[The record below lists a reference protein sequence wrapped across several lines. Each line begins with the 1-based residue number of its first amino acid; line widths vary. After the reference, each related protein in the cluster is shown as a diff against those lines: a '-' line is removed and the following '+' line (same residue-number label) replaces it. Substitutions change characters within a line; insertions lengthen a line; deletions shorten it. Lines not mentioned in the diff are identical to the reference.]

1 MANDTIIVDGVE
13 IPVLPAKAEEI
24 ILNKITG
31 QTYAT
36 IDEFNADVANPNTST
51 KAEDLQRDLK
61 ITVASLQVVGKT
73 D

>member
-36 IDEFNADVANPNTST
+36 IDEFNADVANPNTPT

>member
-1 MANDTIIVDGVE
+1 MDYKTIIVDGVE
-13 IPVLPAKAEEI
+13 VPVLPAKAEET

-36 IDEFNADVANPNTST
+36 IDEFHADVADPSTPT

-73 D
+73 K

>member
-1 MANDTIIVDGVE
+1 MDYKTIIVDGEE

-24 ILNKITG
+24 IINKVTG

-36 IDEFNADVANPNTST
+36 IEEFNEDVANPSTPT

-61 ITVASLQVVGKT
+61 ITVASLQVIGRTK
-73 D
+73 